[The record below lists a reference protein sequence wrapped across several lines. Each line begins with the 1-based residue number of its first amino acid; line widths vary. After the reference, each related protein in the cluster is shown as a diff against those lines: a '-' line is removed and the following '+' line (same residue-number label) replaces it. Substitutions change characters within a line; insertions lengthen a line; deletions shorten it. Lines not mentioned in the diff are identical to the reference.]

1 MEIIRGLE
9 ELEKGYP
16 NTVITI
22 GNFDGLHLG
31 HQKIIQTVIRE
42 SEEIYGTS
50 MVVTFDPHPMKV
62 LAPEKEVKLLTTP
75 KERERLIRTMGITVL
90 LYITFNKEFSHLQPD
105 EFIDNVLVNKINV
118 KKVIVGQNY
127 AFGKAR
133 KGTTELLR
141 RRGRKYGF
149 NVKVVRHA
157 KVNGDVVSSSKIRRF
172 LSMGRVFEASTF
184 LGRAYTIEGNVIRGA
199 GRGEKLLHIPT
210 ANITTPNELVPKEGV
225 YAVRIGFKDGFFEG
239 VANIGKK
246 PTFGDI
252 VTSYEVHIF
261 NYSGELLGEHLR
273 IYFIDWMRDQQ
284 SFPDALSL
292 ERQIRND
299 IEHAREILNRKKPT
313 LI

>member
-9 ELEKGYP
+9 DLKESYP

-31 HQKIIQTVIRE
+31 HQKIIQTVLQE
-42 SEEIYGTS
+42 SEDINGTS
-50 MVVTFDPHPMKV
+50 MVVTFDPHPMKI
-62 LAPEKEVKLLTTP
+62 LAPEREIKLLTTP
-75 KERERLIRTMGITVL
+75 KERERLIRTMGIHVL
-90 LYITFNKEFSHLQPD
+90 LCITFNEEFSQLMPD
-105 EFIDNVLVNKINV
+105 DFIDDILVKKINA

-157 KVNGDVVSSSKIRRF
+157 KFNGEVVSSSKIRSF
-172 LSMGRVFEASTF
+172 LSKGQVFEASTF
-184 LGRAYTIEGNVIRGA
+184 LGRAYTIEGNVIKGA

-225 YAVRIGFKDGFFEG
+225 YAVKIGMKNDFFDG

-246 PTFGDI
+246 PTFGDA

-261 NYSGELLGEHLR
+261 NYTGNLLGEHLR
-273 IYFIDWMRDQQ
+273 IHFIDWIRDQR

-292 ERQIRND
+292 EKQIRND

>member
-9 ELEKGYP
+9 DLKESYP

-31 HQKIIQTVIRE
+31 HQKIIQTVLKE
-42 SEEIYGTS
+42 SEDINGTS
-50 MVVTFDPHPMKV
+50 MVVTFDPHPMKI
-62 LAPEKEVKLLTTP
+62 LAPEREIKLLTTP
-75 KERERLIRTMGITVL
+75 KERERLIRTMGIHVL
-90 LYITFNKEFSHLQPD
+90 LCITFNEEFSQLMPD
-105 EFIDNVLVNKINV
+105 NFIDDILVKKINA
-118 KKVIVGQNY
+118 KKIIVGQNY

-157 KVNGDVVSSSKIRRF
+157 KFNREVVSSSKIRSF
-172 LSMGRVFEASTF
+172 LSKGQVFEASTF
-184 LGRAYTIEGNVIRGA
+184 LGRAYTIEGNVIKGA

-225 YAVRIGFKDGFFEG
+225 YAVKIGIKNDFFDG

-246 PTFGDI
+246 PTFGDA

-261 NYSGELLGEHLR
+261 DYTGNLLGEHLR
-273 IYFIDWMRDQQ
+273 IHFIDWIRDQQ

-299 IEHAREILNRKKPT
+299 IEHARDILNRKRPT

>member
-9 ELEKGYP
+9 ELKESYP
-16 NTVITI
+16 NTIITI

-42 SEEIYGTS
+42 SDEINGTS
-50 MVVTFDPHPMKV
+50 MLVTFDPHPMKV

-75 KERERLIRTMGITVL
+75 KERERLIQTMGIDVL
-90 LYITFNKEFSHLQPD
+90 LCITFNEEFSNLQPD
-105 EFIDNVLVNKINV
+105 EFIDGVLVKKIDA

-149 NVKVVRHA
+149 SVKVVRHA
-157 KVNGDVVSSSKIRRF
+157 KLNGEVVSSSKIRSF
-172 LSMGRVFEASTF
+172 LSMGQVFEASTF
-184 LGRAYTIEGNVIRGA
+184 LGRAYTIEGNVIKGA

-210 ANITTPNELVPKEGV
+210 ANITTPNELVPREGV
-225 YAVRIGFKDGFFEG
+225 YAVRVGLRRSFFDG

-246 PTFGDI
+246 PTFSDS
-252 VTSYEVHIF
+252 VPSYEVHLF
-261 NYSGELLGEHLR
+261 NFTGNLLGEGLR
-273 IYFIDWMRDQQ
+273 IHFVDWIRNQR

-292 ERQIRND
+292 EKQIRND
-299 IEHAREILNRKKPT
+299 IEQAREILNKKKPI

>member
-9 ELEKGYP
+9 ELRENYP

-42 SEEIYGTS
+42 AKEIDGTS

-75 KERERLIRTMGITVL
+75 TDRERLIQTMGIQIL
-90 LYITFNKEFSHLQPD
+90 LCISFNEEFSRLQPD
-105 EFIDNVLVNKINV
+105 EFIEDILV
-118 KKVIVGQNY
+118 KKIDAKRIIIGQNY
-127 AFGKAR
+127 AFGNAR
-133 KGTTELLR
+133 KGTTEILR

-149 NVKVVRHA
+149 KVKVVRHA
-157 KVNGDVVSSSKIRRF
+157 KLNGEIVSSSKIRSF
-172 LSMGRVFEASTF
+172 LSMGQVFEASTF
-184 LGRAYTIEGNVIRGA
+184 LGRAYTIEGNVIKGA
-199 GRGEKLLHIPT
+199 GRGEKLLHVPT
-210 ANITTPNELVPKEGV
+210 ANITTPNELVPREGV
-225 YAVRIGFKDGFFEG
+225 YAVRVGLRRSFFDG

-246 PTFGDI
+246 PTFSDS
-252 VTSYEVHIF
+252 VPSYEVHLF
-261 NYSGELLGEHLR
+261 NFTGNLLGESLR
-273 IYFIDWMRDQQ
+273 IYFVDWIRNQR

-292 ERQIRND
+292 EKQIRSD
-299 IEHAREILNRKKPT
+299 IEQAKDVLSRKKPT

>member
-9 ELEKGYP
+9 DLKENYP

-31 HQKIIQTVIRE
+31 HQKIIQTVLRE
-42 SEEIYGTS
+42 SEDINGTS

-62 LAPEKEVKLLTTP
+62 LAPEREIKLLTTP
-75 KERERLIRTMGITVL
+75 KERERLIQTMGIHVL
-90 LYITFNKEFSHLQPD
+90 LCITFNEEFSQLTPD
-105 EFIDNVLVNKINV
+105 DFIDDILVKKINA

-157 KVNGDVVSSSKIRRF
+157 KFNGEVVSSSKIRNF
-172 LSMGRVFEASTF
+172 LSKGQVFEASTF
-184 LGRAYTIEGNVIRGA
+184 LGRAYTIEGNVIKGA

-225 YAVRIGFKDGFFEG
+225 YAVKIGIKNDFFDG

-246 PTFGDI
+246 PTFGDA

-261 NYSGELLGEHLR
+261 NYAGNLLGEHLR
-273 IYFIDWMRDQQ
+273 IHFIDWIRDQQ

-299 IEHAREILNRKKPT
+299 IEHARDILNSKRPT

>member
-1 MEIIRGLE
+1 
-9 ELEKGYP
+9 
-16 NTVITI
+16 
-22 GNFDGLHLG
+22 
-31 HQKIIQTVIRE
+31 
-42 SEEIYGTS
+42 
-50 MVVTFDPHPMKV
+50 
-62 LAPEKEVKLLTTP
+62 
-75 KERERLIRTMGITVL
+75 MGIHVL
-90 LYITFNKEFSHLQPD
+90 LCITFNEEFSQLTPD
-105 EFIDNVLVNKINV
+105 DFIDDILVKKINA
-118 KKVIVGQNY
+118 KKIIVGQNY

-157 KVNGDVVSSSKIRRF
+157 KFDGEVVSSSKIRSF
-172 LSMGRVFEASTF
+172 LSKGQVFEASTF
-184 LGRAYTIEGNVIRGA
+184 LGRAYTIEGNVIKGA

-225 YAVRIGFKDGFFEG
+225 YAVKIGIKNDFFDG

-246 PTFGDI
+246 PTFGDA

-261 NYSGELLGEHLR
+261 NYTGNLLGEHLR
-273 IYFIDWMRDQQ
+273 IHYIDWIRDQQ

-299 IEHAREILNRKKPT
+299 IEHARDILNSKRPT

>member
-9 ELEKGYP
+9 ELKESYP

-31 HQKIIQTVIRE
+31 HQKIIHTVLRDSQDIR
-42 SEEIYGTS
+42 GTS

-75 KERERLIRTMGITVL
+75 RERERLIQTMGIQVL
-90 LYITFNKEFSHLQPD
+90 LCITFDKAFSSLEPD
-105 EFIDNVLVNKINV
+105 EFIKDILVKKINA
-118 KKVIVGQNY
+118 KEVIVGQNY

-141 RRGRKYGF
+141 RRGRKYRF
-149 NVKVVRHA
+149 SVKAVRHA
-157 KVNGDVVSSSKIRRF
+157 KLNGEIVSSSKIRSF
-172 LSMGRVFEASTF
+172 LSMGQVFEASTF
-184 LGRAYTIEGNVIRGA
+184 LGRAYTIEGNVIKGA
-199 GRGEKLLHIPT
+199 GRGEKLLHVPT
-210 ANITTPNELVPKEGV
+210 ANITTPNELVPREGV
-225 YAVRIGFKDGFFEG
+225 YAVRVGLRRSFFDG

-246 PTFGDI
+246 PTFSDS
-252 VTSYEVHIF
+252 VPSYEVHLF
-261 NYSGELLGEHLR
+261 NFNGNLLGESLR
-273 IYFIDWMRDQQ
+273 IHFVDWIRNQR

-292 ERQIRND
+292 EKQIRSD
-299 IEHAREILNRKKPT
+299 IEQAKEILNKKKPI

>member
-9 ELEKGYP
+9 DLKESYP

-31 HQKIIQTVIRE
+31 HQKIIQTVLKE
-42 SEEIYGTS
+42 SEDINGTS

-62 LAPEKEVKLLTTP
+62 LAPEREIKLLTTP
-75 KERERLIRTMGITVL
+75 QERERLIRTMGIHVL
-90 LYITFNKEFSHLQPD
+90 LCITFNEEFSQLMPD
-105 EFIDNVLVNKINV
+105 DFIGDILVKKINA

-157 KVNGDVVSSSKIRRF
+157 KFNGEVVSSSKIRNF
-172 LSMGRVFEASTF
+172 LSKGQVFEASTF
-184 LGRAYTIEGNVIRGA
+184 LGRAYTIEGNVIKGA

-225 YAVRIGFKDGFFEG
+225 YAVKIGIKNDFFDG

-246 PTFGDI
+246 PTFGDA

-261 NYSGELLGEHLR
+261 NYTGNLLGEHLR
-273 IYFIDWMRDQQ
+273 IHFIDWIRDQQ

-299 IEHAREILNRKKPT
+299 IEHAREILREKNPK

>member
-9 ELEKGYP
+9 DLKESYP

-31 HQKIIQTVIRE
+31 HQKIIQTVLKE
-42 SEEIYGTS
+42 SEDINGTS

-62 LAPEKEVKLLTTP
+62 LAPERDIKLLTTP
-75 KERERLIRTMGITVL
+75 KERERLIQTMGIHVL
-90 LYITFNKEFSHLQPD
+90 LCITFNDEFSQLIPD
-105 EFIDNVLVNKINV
+105 DFIDDILVKKINA

-157 KVNGDVVSSSKIRRF
+157 KFNGEVVSSSKIRSF
-172 LSMGRVFEASTF
+172 LSQGQVFEASTF
-184 LGRAYTIEGNVIRGA
+184 LGRAYTIEGNVIKGA

-225 YAVRIGFKDGFFEG
+225 YAVKIGIKNDFFDG

-246 PTFGDI
+246 PTFGDA

-261 NYSGELLGEHLR
+261 NYTGNLLGEHLR
-273 IYFIDWMRDQQ
+273 IHFIDWIRDQR

-299 IEHAREILNRKKPT
+299 IEHARDILNRKRPT

>member
-1 MEIIRGLE
+1 
-9 ELEKGYP
+9 
-16 NTVITI
+16 
-22 GNFDGLHLG
+22 
-31 HQKIIQTVIRE
+31 
-42 SEEIYGTS
+42 

-75 KERERLIRTMGITVL
+75 KERERLIRTIGINVL
-90 LYITFNKEFSHLQPD
+90 LYITFNEEFSHLQPD
-105 EFIDNVLVNKINV
+105 EFIENVLVNKINV

-157 KVNGDVVSSSKIRRF
+157 KVNGEVVSSSKIRSF
-172 LSMGRVFEASTF
+172 LSMGQVFEASSF

-225 YAVRIGFKDGFFEG
+225 YAVKIGLKNVFFEG

-246 PTFGDI
+246 PTFGDA

-273 IYFIDWMRDQQ
+273 IHFIDWIRDQR

-292 ERQIRND
+292 EKQIRND
-299 IEHAREILNRKKPT
+299 IEQAREILSRKKPT

>member
-9 ELEKGYP
+9 ALKESYP
-16 NTVITI
+16 NTVMTI

-31 HQKIIQTVIRE
+31 HQKILLTVIRK
-42 SEEIYGTS
+42 SEEMRGTS

-62 LAPEKEVKLLTTP
+62 LAPEREIKLLTTP
-75 KERERLIRTMGITVL
+75 KERERLLEAMRIKVL
-90 LYITFNKEFSHLQPD
+90 LCINFNKEFSYLPPD
-105 EFIDNVLVNKINV
+105 DFIEDVLVKKIEA
-118 KKVIVGQNY
+118 KAVIVGQNY
-127 AFGKAR
+127 AFGKDR

-149 NVKVVRHA
+149 SVNVVRNA
-157 KVNGDVVSSSKIRRF
+157 QVNGEVVSSSKIRS
-172 LSMGRVFEASTF
+172 LLLKGHVFEASTF
-184 LGRAYTIEGNVIRGA
+184 LGRAYPIEGNVIRGA
-199 GRGEKLLHIPT
+199 GRGEKLLHVPT

-225 YAVRIGFKDGFFEG
+225 YAVRIGFRGKFFDG

-246 PTFGDI
+246 PTFGDA

-261 NYSGELLGEHLR
+261 NFSGNLLGEHLR
-273 IYFIDWMRDQQ
+273 IYFVDWIRSER

-292 ERQIRND
+292 EKQIRHD
-299 IEHAREILNRKKPT
+299 IEHAREILSKKKPT

>member
-9 ELEKGYP
+9 DLKENYP

-31 HQKIIQTVIRE
+31 HQKIIQTVLQE
-42 SEEIYGTS
+42 SEDINGTS
-50 MVVTFDPHPMKV
+50 MVVTFDPHPMKI
-62 LAPEKEVKLLTTP
+62 LAPEREIKLLTTP
-75 KERERLIRTMGITVL
+75 KERERLIQTMGIHVL
-90 LYITFNKEFSHLQPD
+90 LCITFNEEFSQLTPD
-105 EFIDNVLVNKINV
+105 DFIDDILVKKINA

-157 KVNGDVVSSSKIRRF
+157 KFNGEVVSSSKIRSF
-172 LSMGRVFEASTF
+172 LSKGQVFEASTF
-184 LGRAYTIEGNVIRGA
+184 LGRAYTIEGNVIKGA

-225 YAVRIGFKDGFFEG
+225 YAVKIGIKNDFFDG

-246 PTFGDI
+246 PTFGDA

-261 NYSGELLGEHLR
+261 NYTGNLLGEHLR
-273 IYFIDWMRDQQ
+273 IHYIDWIRDQQ

-299 IEHAREILNRKKPT
+299 IEHAREILNRKRPT

>member
-9 ELEKGYP
+9 DLKESYP

-31 HQKIIQTVIRE
+31 HQKIIQTVLQE
-42 SEEIYGTS
+42 SEDINGTS
-50 MVVTFDPHPMKV
+50 MVVTFDPHPMKI
-62 LAPEKEVKLLTTP
+62 LAPEREIKLLTTP
-75 KERERLIRTMGITVL
+75 KERERLIRTMGIHVL
-90 LYITFNKEFSHLQPD
+90 LCITFNEEFSQLMPD
-105 EFIDNVLVNKINV
+105 DFIDDILVKKINA

-149 NVKVVRHA
+149 NVKVVRQA
-157 KVNGDVVSSSKIRRF
+157 KFNGEVVSSSKIRSF
-172 LSMGRVFEASTF
+172 LSKGQVFEASTF

-225 YAVRIGFKDGFFEG
+225 YAVKIGMKNDFFDG

-246 PTFGDI
+246 PTFGDA

-261 NYSGELLGEHLR
+261 NYTGNLLGEHLR
-273 IYFIDWMRDQQ
+273 IHFIDWIRDQR

-292 ERQIRND
+292 EKQIRND

>member
-9 ELEKGYP
+9 ELRESYP

-31 HQKIIQTVIRE
+31 HQKIIQTVLRDSQDIR
-42 SEEIYGTS
+42 GTS

-62 LAPEKEVKLLTTP
+62 LAPEREVKLLTTP
-75 KERERLIRTMGITVL
+75 KERERLVEAMGINVL
-90 LYITFNKEFSHLQPD
+90 LCITFDKAFSSLHPD
-105 EFIDNVLVNKINV
+105 EFIEDILVKKINA
-118 KKVIVGQNY
+118 KEVIVGQNY

-149 NVKVVRHA
+149 SVKAVRHA
-157 KVNGDVVSSSKIRRF
+157 KLNGEIVSSSKIRSF
-172 LSMGRVFEASTF
+172 LSMGQVFEASTF
-184 LGRAYTIEGNVIRGA
+184 LGRAYTIEGNVIKGA
-199 GRGEKLLHIPT
+199 GRGEKLLHVPT
-210 ANITTPNELVPKEGV
+210 ANITTPNELVPREGV
-225 YAVRIGFKDGFFEG
+225 YAVRVGLRRSFFDG

-246 PTFGDI
+246 PTFSDS
-252 VTSYEVHIF
+252 VPSYEVHLF
-261 NYSGELLGEHLR
+261 NFTGNLLGESLR
-273 IYFIDWMRDQQ
+273 IHFVDWIRNQQ

-292 ERQIRND
+292 ERQIRHD
-299 IEHAREILNRKKPT
+299 IEQAKDVLSRKKPT

>member
-9 ELEKGYP
+9 DLKESYP

-31 HQKIIQTVIRE
+31 HQKIIQTVLQE
-42 SEEIYGTS
+42 SEDINGTS
-50 MVVTFDPHPMKV
+50 MVVTFDPHPMKI
-62 LAPEKEVKLLTTP
+62 LAPEREIKLLTTP
-75 KERERLIRTMGITVL
+75 KERERLIRTMGIHVL
-90 LYITFNKEFSHLQPD
+90 LCITFNEEFSQLMPD
-105 EFIDNVLVNKINV
+105 DFIDDILVKKINA

-157 KVNGDVVSSSKIRRF
+157 KFNGEVVSSSKIRSF
-172 LSMGRVFEASTF
+172 LSKGQVFEASTF

-225 YAVRIGFKDGFFEG
+225 YAVKIGMKNDFFDG

-246 PTFGDI
+246 PTFGDA

-261 NYSGELLGEHLR
+261 NYTGNLLGEHLR
-273 IYFIDWMRDQQ
+273 IHFIDWIRDQR

-292 ERQIRND
+292 EKQIRND

>member
-9 ELEKGYP
+9 DLKESYP

-31 HQKIIQTVIRE
+31 HQKIIQTVLKE
-42 SEEIYGTS
+42 SEDINGTS

-62 LAPEKEVKLLTTP
+62 LAPERDIKLLTTP
-75 KERERLIRTMGITVL
+75 KERERLIQTMGIHVL
-90 LYITFNKEFSHLQPD
+90 LCITFNDEFSQLIPD
-105 EFIDNVLVNKINV
+105 DFIDDILVKKINA

-157 KVNGDVVSSSKIRRF
+157 KFNGEVVSSSKIRSF
-172 LSMGRVFEASTF
+172 LSQGQVFEASTF
-184 LGRAYTIEGNVIRGA
+184 LGRAYTIEGNVIKGA

-225 YAVRIGFKDGFFEG
+225 YAVKIGIKNDFFDG

-246 PTFGDI
+246 PTFGDA

-261 NYSGELLGEHLR
+261 NYTGNLLGEHLR
-273 IYFIDWMRDQQ
+273 IHFIDWIRDQR

-299 IEHAREILNRKKPT
+299 IEHAREILNRKRPT

>member
-9 ELEKGYP
+9 ELEKSYP

-62 LAPEKEVKLLTTP
+62 LAPEKEVKMLTTP
-75 KERERLIRTMGITVL
+75 KERERLIRTMGINVL
-90 LYITFNKEFSHLQPD
+90 LCITFNEEFSLLQPD
-105 EFIDNVLVNKINV
+105 EFIENVLVNKINV

-157 KVNGDVVSSSKIRRF
+157 KVNGDVVSSSKIRSF
-172 LSMGRVFEASTF
+172 LSTGQVFEASTF

-225 YAVRIGFKDGFFEG
+225 YAVRIGFKGGFFEG

-246 PTFGDI
+246 PTFGDA

-261 NYSGELLGEHLR
+261 NYSGELFGEHLR
-273 IYFIDWMRDQQ
+273 IYFIDWMRDQR

>member
-9 ELEKGYP
+9 DLKESYP

-31 HQKIIQTVIRE
+31 HQKIIQTVLQE
-42 SEEIYGTS
+42 SEDINGTS
-50 MVVTFDPHPMKV
+50 MVVTFDPHPMKI
-62 LAPEKEVKLLTTP
+62 LAPEREIKLLTTP
-75 KERERLIRTMGITVL
+75 KERERLIRTMGIHVL
-90 LYITFNKEFSHLQPD
+90 LCIAFNEEFSQLMPD
-105 EFIDNVLVNKINV
+105 NFIDDILVKKINA
-118 KKVIVGQNY
+118 KKIIVGQNY

-157 KVNGDVVSSSKIRRF
+157 KFNGEVVSSSKIRSF
-172 LSMGRVFEASTF
+172 LSKGEVFEASTF
-184 LGRAYTIEGNVIRGA
+184 LGRAYTIEGNVIKGA

-225 YAVRIGFKDGFFEG
+225 YAVKIGIKNDFFDG

-246 PTFGDI
+246 PTFGDA

-261 NYSGELLGEHLR
+261 NYTGNLLGEHLR
-273 IYFIDWMRDQQ
+273 IHFIDWIRDQR

-299 IEHAREILNRKKPT
+299 IEHAGEILNRKRPT

>member
-9 ELEKGYP
+9 DLKESYP

-31 HQKIIQTVIRE
+31 HQKIIQTVLQE
-42 SEEIYGTS
+42 SEDINGTS

-62 LAPEKEVKLLTTP
+62 LAPEREIKLLTTP
-75 KERERLIRTMGITVL
+75 QERERLIRTMGIHVL
-90 LYITFNKEFSHLQPD
+90 LCITFNEEFSQLMPD
-105 EFIDNVLVNKINV
+105 DFIGDILVKKINA

-157 KVNGDVVSSSKIRRF
+157 KFNGEVVSSSKIRNF
-172 LSMGRVFEASTF
+172 LSKGQVFEASTF
-184 LGRAYTIEGNVIRGA
+184 LGRAYTIEGNVIKGA

-225 YAVRIGFKDGFFEG
+225 YAVKIGIKNDFFDG

-246 PTFGDI
+246 PTFGDA

-261 NYSGELLGEHLR
+261 NYTGNLLGEHLR
-273 IYFIDWMRDQQ
+273 IHFIDWIRDQR

-299 IEHAREILNRKKPT
+299 IEHARDILNSKRPT

>member
-9 ELEKGYP
+9 DLKESYP

-31 HQKIIQTVIRE
+31 HQKIIQTVLQE
-42 SEEIYGTS
+42 SEDINGTS
-50 MVVTFDPHPMKV
+50 MVVTFDPHPMKI
-62 LAPEKEVKLLTTP
+62 LAPEREIKLLTTP
-75 KERERLIRTMGITVL
+75 KERERLIRTMGIHVL
-90 LYITFNKEFSHLQPD
+90 LCIAFNEEFSQLMPD
-105 EFIDNVLVNKINV
+105 NFIDDILVKKINA

-157 KVNGDVVSSSKIRRF
+157 KFNGEVVSSSKIRSF
-172 LSMGRVFEASTF
+172 LSKGQVFEASTF
-184 LGRAYTIEGNVIRGA
+184 LGRAYTIEGNVIKGA

-225 YAVRIGFKDGFFEG
+225 YAVKIGIKNDFFDG

-246 PTFGDI
+246 PTFGDA

-261 NYSGELLGEHLR
+261 NYTGNLLGEHLR
-273 IYFIDWMRDQQ
+273 IHFIDWIRDQR

-299 IEHAREILNRKKPT
+299 IEHAREILNRKRPT

>member
-9 ELEKGYP
+9 DLKESYP

-31 HQKIIQTVIRE
+31 HQKIIQTVLQE
-42 SEEIYGTS
+42 SEDINGTS

-62 LAPEKEVKLLTTP
+62 LAPEREIKLLTTP
-75 KERERLIRTMGITVL
+75 QERERLIRTMGIHVL
-90 LYITFNKEFSHLQPD
+90 LCITFNEEFSQLMPD
-105 EFIDNVLVNKINV
+105 DFIGDILVKKINT

-157 KVNGDVVSSSKIRRF
+157 KFNGEVVSSSKIRNF
-172 LSMGRVFEASTF
+172 LSKGQVFEASTF
-184 LGRAYTIEGNVIRGA
+184 LGRAYTIEGNVIKGA

-225 YAVRIGFKDGFFEG
+225 YAVKIGIKNDFFDG

-246 PTFGDI
+246 PTFGDA

-261 NYSGELLGEHLR
+261 NYAGNLLGEHLR
-273 IYFIDWMRDQQ
+273 IHFIDWIRDQR

-299 IEHAREILNRKKPT
+299 IEHARDILNSKRPT

>member
-9 ELEKGYP
+9 ALKESYP
-16 NTVITI
+16 NTVMTI

-31 HQKIIQTVIRE
+31 HQKILLTVIRK
-42 SEEIYGTS
+42 SEEMRGTS

-62 LAPEKEVKLLTTP
+62 LAPEREIKLLTTP
-75 KERERLIRTMGITVL
+75 KERERLLEAMRIKVL
-90 LYITFNKEFSHLQPD
+90 LCINFNKEFSHLPPD
-105 EFIDNVLVNKINV
+105 DFIEDVLVKKIEA
-118 KKVIVGQNY
+118 KAVIVGQNY
-127 AFGKAR
+127 AFGKDR

-149 NVKVVRHA
+149 SVNVVRNA
-157 KVNGDVVSSSKIRRF
+157 QVNGEVVSSSKIRS
-172 LSMGRVFEASTF
+172 LLLKGHVFEASTF
-184 LGRAYTIEGNVIRGA
+184 LGRAYPIEGNVIRGA
-199 GRGEKLLHIPT
+199 GRGEKLLHVPT

-225 YAVRIGFKDGFFEG
+225 YAVRIGFRGEFFDG

-246 PTFGDI
+246 PTFGDA

-261 NYSGELLGEHLR
+261 NFSGNLLGEHLR
-273 IYFIDWMRDQQ
+273 IYFVDWIRSER

-292 ERQIRND
+292 EKQIRYD
-299 IEHAREILNRKKPT
+299 IEHAKEILSKKKPT